1 MSQKDQ
7 KNKVWVSLEDLTNDP
22 KFVAS
27 QNEEHL
33 GPKEGEVEEPSRRDF
48 LKYVGFGLGAA
59 VVASCEIPVKKA
71 IPYVVK
77 PEEIVPGVATYYAS
91 TFVRGGDVVPVLVK
105 TREGRPIK
113 IEGNAGDPN
122 KDKWTFAKGGTS
134 ARSQASILGLYDTK
148 RLRNPGVVKNGT
160 VESVVEGKYEIA
172 TANGKTV
179 IKKGGWEATVKPEQL
194 TVADGKISAINW
206 DQVNYDQDSGILR
219 KILWSIFD
227 DEIKSKLSNTNAQ
240 VRIVSHTVVSPTLE
254 EAIKDFKAKYPNTQ
268 HVQYDTFSS
277 SALLDANQTMF
288 GKRVIPNYHFDKA
301 KCVVGIEA
309 DFLGTWISPVEF
321 TTGYSKNRKLTN
333 GDVKG
338 ATEKMSRHIHFES
351 RMSLTGSNADHRVLI
366 KPSEQ
371 GAAVGALYT
380 AVAKAMGVSASSFS
394 APTFAWANA
403 TKAIESTAKALAERA
418 KKGEG
423 ALVVCGV
430 NDVNVQMVVN
440 AINQMLGAYGSTIT
454 WDGYSKQRRGNDK
467 QISALAANL
476 ASADVLIVMDANPAF
491 DLPGMAKQFADG
503 IKAINEKGGLTIS
516 MAGSLDET
524 ANLCQYVAPESHY
537 LESWGDA
544 EPKKGQYYLMQPT
557 ITPLFTTREAGE
569 SFLAWGDALPQAEQA
584 YYEYLVMNWKANVY
598 GTQARP
604 MPFQT
609 FWDEALHSGWFK
621 DNNTASL
628 IEAQPSGDV
637 PTDTTGVDAP
647 ELPETPTSGDVSGAL
662 SKLPAQQTAEW
673 EVSLYETVNM
683 GSGEY
688 ANNPWL
694 QEMPD
699 PVMRTTWDNFVSIP
713 IKWNGDNDYDVFQ
726 NLKDGDLIEVEVNGV
741 KQKLPVVRQFGQMQ
755 GTVAIGLG
763 YGRTQAG
770 LAGSNVGKDYFP
782 AVQGF
787 KYSGTATLSEQ
798 QGRDGLFA
806 CVQMHHTYGLNTVD
820 DAGNIKLDESTGKP
834 FNVDEQVLGHRGF
847 QGSLTNRSVFF
858 RTTTKDLEKDI
869 EGLKE
874 KRKEYQY
881 LNSKG
886 LYYDIEDY
894 GRGHHWAMSVDLTA
908 CTGCGACAVAC
919 MAENNVPVVGKFEV
933 NKIHEMTWLRIDRY
947 FYGDETSPNAVYMP
961 LMCQHCDNAPCENV
975 CPVAAT
981 SHSSEGLNQMTYNRC
996 VGTRYCANN
1005 CPFKVRRFNW
1015 LDYTSADLFPV
1026 NEVDM
1031 NRGKGEGHDYYNYM
1045 TDNLTRMVL
1054 NPDVTVR
1061 SRGVIEKCS
1070 FCVQRI
1076 QEGKLS
1082 AKVEGRRLEDSD
1094 IKVACQQACPAG
1106 AIVFGDRNNAKSEVS
1121 GLMKSDLA
1129 YIPLEE
1135 TNVRSSVTYMMKVN
1149 NKDDKFTV

>member
-1 MSQKDQ
+1 M
-7 KNKVWVSLEDLTNDP
+7 
-22 KFVAS
+22 
-27 QNEEHL
+27 
-33 GPKEGEVEEPSRRDF
+33 
-48 LKYVGFGLGAA
+48 
-59 VVASCEIPVKKA
+59 
-71 IPYVVK
+71 
-77 PEEIVPGVATYYAS
+77 
-91 TFVRGGDVVPVLVK
+91 
-105 TREGRPIK
+105 
-113 IEGNAGDPN
+113 
-122 KDKWTFAKGGTS
+122 TS
-134 ARSQASILGLYDTK
+134 
-148 RLRNPGVVKNGT
+148 
-160 VESVVEGKYEIA
+160 E
-172 TANGKTV
+172 NGKTI
-179 IKKGGWEATVKPEQL
+179 IKKDGWEAVVKEGQVTVSG
-194 TVADGKISAINW
+194 DKITAINW
-206 DQVNYDQDSGILR
+206 DQINYDQESALLR
-219 KILWSIFD
+219 KVLWSVFD

-254 EAIKDFKAKYPNTQ
+254 EAIKDFKSKYPNTQ
-268 HVQYDTFSS
+268 HIQYDTFSS
-277 SALLDANQTMF
+277 SALLDANQAMF
-288 GKRVIPNYHFDKA
+288 RKRVVPNYHFDKA

-309 DFLGTWISPVEF
+309 DFLGTWISPVEY
-321 TTGYSKNRKLTN
+321 TAGYSANRRLT
-333 GDVKG
+333 DKG
-338 ATEKMSRHIHFES
+338 IKDADSKMSRHIHFES

-380 AVAKAMGVSASSFS
+380 AVASAMGKSASSFS
-394 APTFAWANA
+394 APTFAWNRAQ
-403 TKAIESTAKALAERA
+403 KSIESTAKSLAERA

-440 AINQMLGAYGSTIT
+440 AINEMLGAYGNTIT
-454 WDGYSKQRRGNDK
+454 WDGFSKQRRGNDK
-467 QISALAANL
+467 AISALAANM
-476 ASADVLIVMDANPAF
+476 ASADVLIVMDSNPAF

-503 IKAINEKGGLTIS
+503 IKAINDKGGVTIS
-516 MAGSLDET
+516 MASALDET
-524 ANLCQYVAPESHY
+524 ASLCQYVAPESHY

-544 EPKKGQYYLMQPT
+544 EPKKGQYYLIQPT
-557 ITPLFTTREAGE
+557 INPLFSTREAGE
-569 SFLAWGDALPQAEQA
+569 NFLAWGGALPQAEQA
-584 YYEYLVMNWKANVY
+584 YYEYLVMNWKSTVF
-598 GTQARP
+598 GSQPRQV
-604 MPFQT
+604 PFQT
-609 FWDEALHSGWFK
+609 FWDDALHNGWFK
-621 DNNTASL
+621 DSGATS
-628 IEAQPSGDV
+628 EVVETEEVEQPVS
-637 PTDTTGVDAP
+637 DTTSVDVEPIAP
-647 ELPETPTSGDVSGAL
+647 PVTSSDVGTAL
-662 SKLPAQQTAEW
+662 SKLPAPLPASEGSW

-713 IKWNGDNDYDVFQ
+713 IKWDGDNNYDVFQ
-726 NLKDGDLIEVEVNGV
+726 GLNDGDYIEVEVNGV
-741 KQKLPVVRQFGQMQ
+741 NKKLPVIRQFGQMQ

-763 YGRTQAG
+763 YGRTSAG
-770 LAGSNVGKDYFP
+770 LAGDNVGQDYFP
-782 AVQGF
+782 AVSEF
-787 KYSGTATLSEQ
+787 KYSGSAKLSDQ
-798 QGRDGLFA
+798 KGRDGLFA
-806 CVQMHHTYGLNTVD
+806 CVQMHHTYGLNTREES
-820 DAGNIKLDESTGKP
+820 GKLKVDESTGKV

-847 QGSLTNRSVFF
+847 QGSLTGRSVFF
-858 RTTTKDLEKDI
+858 RATAKDLEKDI
-869 EGLKE
+869 EELKE
-874 KRKEYQY
+874 KREGYQY

-886 LYYDIEDY
+886 LYPDFEEYKM
-894 GRGHHWAMSVDLTA
+894 GHHWAMSVDLTA

-933 NKIHEMTWLRIDRY
+933 NKVHEMTWLRIDRY

-961 LMCQHCDNAPCENV
+961 MMCQHCDNAPCENV

-981 SHSSEGLNQMTYNRC
+981 PHSSEGLNQMAYNRC

-1026 NEVDM
+1026 NEVDI
-1031 NRGKGEGHDYYNYM
+1031 NRGVGEGHDYYTYM

-1106 AIVFGDRNNAKSEVS
+1106 AIVFGDRNNQSSGVAK
-1121 GLMKSDLA
+1121 LMKSDLA

-1135 TNVRSSVTYMMKVN
+1135 TNTRSSVNYLMKVN
-1149 NKDDKFTV
+1149 NTDEEFSA